1 MGNLGCL
8 LTVPW
13 PNHRTGCW
21 PAWEWRKPCFL
32 PQAPGH
38 VRASQI
44 SRQPTH
50 IGSRS
55 AELCDLVR
63 TRKRRLR
70 MTESPDLS
78 QSQVPA
84 KIKHGSAR
92 TSQHAITFS
101 TMWFS
106 FFFFPKVTIKQ
117 CFFPVSYSWI
127 WLSSILLAH
136 TFIHTK
142 TSLSQW
148 PATENFSL
156 NSYTLA
162 RT

>member
-8 LTVPW
+8 LSVPW

-44 SRQPTH
+44 SRQPAH

-106 FFFFPKVTIKQ
+106 FFFFSPLGNYKTML
-117 CFFPVSYSWI
+117 FPCI
-127 WLSSILLAH
+127 ILLDLAELYFTH
-136 TFIHTK
+136 THIHTYK
-142 TSLSQW
+142 DQ
-148 PATENFSL
+148 PEPVACN
-156 NSYTLA
+156 
-162 RT
+162 